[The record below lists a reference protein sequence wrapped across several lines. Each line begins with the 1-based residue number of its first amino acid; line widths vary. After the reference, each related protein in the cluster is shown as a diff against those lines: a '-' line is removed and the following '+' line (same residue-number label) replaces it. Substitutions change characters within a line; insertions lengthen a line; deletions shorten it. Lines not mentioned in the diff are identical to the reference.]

1 MAEVEAQMV
10 GKVWK
15 IVANEGDC
23 VEEGDPII
31 ILESMKMEIP
41 IEAEVDGKVTKI
53 NVVFDQVVNEGDI
66 VAEIEEDDC

>member
-15 IVANEGDC
+15 IVVNEGDC

-41 IEAEVDGKVTKI
+41 IEAEVSGKVTKI
-53 NVVFDQVVNEGDI
+53 HVAFDQTVNEGDV
-66 VAEIEEDDC
+66 VAEIDEGGC

>member
-15 IVANEGDC
+15 VVVNEGDC

-41 IEAEVDGKVTKI
+41 IESEFDGKVTKI
-53 NVVFDQVVNEGDI
+53 NVVFDQVVNEGDV

>member
-1 MAEVEAQMV
+1 MAEVVAQMV

-31 ILESMKMEIP
+31 IIESMKMEIP
-41 IEAEVDGKVTKI
+41 IEAEVSGKVTKI
-53 NVVFDQVVNEGDI
+53 HVTFDQTVNEGDV
-66 VAEIEEDDC
+66 VAEIDEGGC